1 MADILSLQT
10 PYEDNQTVT
19 SDNLNNLVKQ
29 ASFTDAAVDGVT
41 TQLSGKKIIVCDTA
55 ITKQK
60 LAVSMQGALELT
72 GTAYIGGDKTGA
84 TRGDQAL
91 DIQSDRGTNTS
102 NVASGARAIA
112 IGRNNIS
119 SGGNSTAL
127 GQSCSATG
135 ENTVAVGTVAKATAL
150 RTVAIGSATRAVG
163 AQGIAI
169 GNNVVQSGTSSIAI
183 GNNANV
189 TTSYGLAIGSESEA
203 TGTNTIAVGRNI
215 KNTGSEAAEFGAFT
229 SAGDRAGSIRAQGN
243 GAISLTMLDA
253 TASPTDGGAT
263 AGSETNGTLGR
274 GMFMIQKG
282 VTDIGGGGGGGTPPT
297 ENLVLFYNDG
307 GIIKHLVLG
316 DLTS

>member
-10 PYEDNQTVT
+10 PYADGETVT

-91 DIQSDRGTNTS
+91 DIQSDRGANTS
-102 NVASGARAIA
+102 NVASGTRAIA
-112 IGRNNIS
+112 IGRNNIAS
-119 SGGNSTAL
+119 SGNSTAL
-127 GQSCSATG
+127 GQSCSAAA

-150 RTVAIGSATRAVG
+150 RTVAIGSGARAVG

-183 GNNANV
+183 GNNANAA
-189 TTSYGLAIGSESEA
+189 TSYGLAVGSECEVL
-203 TGTNTIAVGRNI
+203 GPNTIAVGRNV
-215 KNTGSEAAEFGAFT
+215 KNTGAEAAEFGAFN
-229 SAGDRAGSIRAQGN
+229 SAGDRVGSIRTQSN
-243 GAISLTMLDA
+243 GTVSFTMRSSSIIPL
-253 TASPTDGGAT
+253 DGGAT
-263 AGSETNGTLGR
+263 AGSEVNGFLGR
-274 GMFMIQKG
+274 GMFTIQRSG
-282 VTDIGGGGGGGTPPT
+282 AGDAIT
-297 ENLVLFYNDG
+297 LYYNDG
-307 GIIKHLVLG
+307 GTIKQLVLG
-316 DLTS
+316 TLTS